1 MSESSL
7 AIVGVVTSIVALPLT
22 LLTFYLK
29 GQRDSSE
36 ASRRELARRIEALE
50 RDYERLRIDLTDL
63 ERSTT
68 TKEEWLREGLSAR
81 RSIESLEGSVV
92 RMAALMEARGCASGC
107 CPSGAGEQGA
117 GAGQGSRK
125 ACDEGQGRD

>member
-29 GQRDSSE
+29 GQRDSAE
-36 ASRRELARRIEALE
+36 ASRRELARRIDGIE

-81 RSIESLEGSVV
+81 RSIESLEASVV
-92 RMAALMEARGCASGC
+92 RMAVLMEARGCASGC
-107 CPSGAGEQGA
+107 ARIGGEHGTE
-117 GAGQGSRK
+117 AGQGSRK
-125 ACDEGQGRD
+125 TCDEGQGRD